1 VVGRGFHNA
10 NRRLTLEADASA
22 SASPTVNIGPVV
34 DRNDLDESLVFVNS
48 VDHSVGTASGTPKAC
63 ELETERLAHP
73 LRRIRDMVNR
83 L

>member
-1 VVGRGFHNA
+1 
-10 NRRLTLEADASA
+10 
-22 SASPTVNIGPVV
+22 VV
-34 DRNDLDESLVFVNS
+34 DRNDLDESRAFVNS
-48 VDHSVGTASGTPKAC
+48 VDHPVGTASRTPKAF